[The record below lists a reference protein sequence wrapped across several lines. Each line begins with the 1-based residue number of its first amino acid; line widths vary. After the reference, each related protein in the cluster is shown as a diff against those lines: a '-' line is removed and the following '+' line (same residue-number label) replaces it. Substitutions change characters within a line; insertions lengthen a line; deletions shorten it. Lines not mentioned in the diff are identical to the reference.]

1 MSAPE
6 YFAFFGVERRLNLD
20 QADLQQRFYRLSR
33 ELHPDRFMRGTAAE
47 REQALEKSAIL
58 NDAYRVLRDPLLRA
72 EYVVSGAGLETGDE
86 KRVPSEL
93 LEKVFEVNEVLESG
107 DRASIE
113 SARDHLIDAR
123 DRSRADMERLFAR
136 HDAGDESA
144 LPELRSVL
152 NRRRY
157 IDKLIRQ
164 VEGALAHV

>member
-1 MSAPE
+1 MSAPD
-6 YFAFFGVERRLNLD
+6 YFDFFGIERRLNLD
-20 QADLQQRFYRLSR
+20 GADLQRRFYSLSR
-33 ELHPDRFMRGTAAE
+33 ELHPDRFMRATAEE

-72 EYVVSGAGLETGDE
+72 EYLVSGAGLDPGDE
-86 KRVPSEL
+86 KRVPPEL

-107 DRASIE
+107 DRAGIE
-113 SARDHLIDAR
+113 SARTHLNDAR
-123 DRSRADMERLFAR
+123 DESQADMERLFGR
-136 HDAGDESA
+136 YDAGDEGA

-157 IDKLIRQ
+157 IDKLMRQ